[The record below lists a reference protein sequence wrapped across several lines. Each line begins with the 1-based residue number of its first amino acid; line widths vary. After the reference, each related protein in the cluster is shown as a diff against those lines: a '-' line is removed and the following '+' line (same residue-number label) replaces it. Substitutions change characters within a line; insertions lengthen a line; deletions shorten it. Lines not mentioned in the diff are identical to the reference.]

1 VTLLP
6 VLVVAWGTAVVAIL
20 LRRWPRLATT
30 IGLLGLVSTIVVVLA
45 IRPGET
51 LEIGGSTIVTTGY
64 ARLFLVLGAVVALLL
79 AVVGL
84 AAGTRR
90 DAPAVSLGTL
100 GAAALALGLSDAGI
114 AVLASTIGGLL
125 GVLVTLAPAS
135 ARAGATVGI
144 REVRA
149 AVIAGALG
157 YSAAALLGRSFEAA
171 TTAPGVLG
179 LAFLGC
185 GLAVAIRF
193 GAVPFH
199 LWAARLADAAPE
211 VTLPA
216 LVVWG
221 PSALAVVALAMVEG
235 PAVASVSAGLG
246 LERAVIV
253 LVAVA
258 TVVLGTFAAAIQD
271 ELEHLLT
278 YAIVADAGIVVLAL
292 ATTDPAAWSPAR
304 TWILAFVVTRSA
316 LAAWAAAVR
325 TAFYTGRIED
335 LRGWARRSPILG
347 AAFVLVVVAS
357 VGVPGLA
364 VFEARATLVGLT
376 TDGPLTAVLL
386 VAVIAPLAVYARLAA
401 VGLARAAGGRGLVEG
416 WRPRFS
422 RLDLTAIRTWAGEL
436 WRMNRA
442 PTAAIVSLTL
452 AVLALATSA
461 GAWDGP
467 MLAGEP
473 GPSPAVVV
481 GSEPAVAP

>member
-1 VTLLP
+1 MCDR
-6 VLVVAWGTAVVAIL
+6 LVVAWGGTVVAIL
-20 LRRWPRLATT
+20 LRRWSRLATT
-30 IGLLGLVSTIVVVLA
+30 VGLVGLAATLAVALA
-45 IRPGET
+45 IRAGET
-51 LEIGGSTIVTTGY
+51 IAIGGSTFATTGY
-64 ARLFLVLGAVVALLL
+64 GRLFLVLGALVALLL

-100 GAAALALGLSDAGI
+100 GAAALALAVPDPGI
-114 AVLASTIGGLL
+114 AVVASTVGALL
-125 GVLVTLAPAS
+125 GVLVTLAPAG

-149 AVIAGALG
+149 AVVAGVVG
-157 YSAAALLGRSFEAA
+157 YGAASILGRPFE
-171 TTAPGVLG
+171 TGPSAPGILS

-185 GLAVAIRF
+185 GIAVAMRF

-221 PSALAVVALAMVEG
+221 PAALAVVALGVVEG
-235 PAVASVSAGLG
+235 PALGSAPGGLG
-246 LERAVIV
+246 LEGVVIV
-253 LVAVA
+253 LIALA
-258 TVVLGTFAAAIQD
+258 TVVLGTFAAWIQD
-271 ELEHLLT
+271 ELEHLLA

-292 ATTDPAAWSPAR
+292 ATTDPAAWGPAR
-304 TWILAFVVTRSA
+304 TWILSFVVARSA
-316 LAAWAAAVR
+316 FAAWTAAVR

-347 AAFVLVVVAS
+347 VAFGVIAVAS

-364 VFEARATLVGLT
+364 AFEARATLVDLT
-376 TDGPLTAVLL
+376 TDGPLTTLVLVGAL
-386 VAVIAPLAVYARLAA
+386 APLAIHVRLGA
-401 VGLARAAGGRGLVEG
+401 VGLAPPLGGRGLVEG
-416 WRPRFS
+416 WRPRLA
-422 RLDLTAIRTWAGEL
+422 RLDLTGLGAWTGEL
-436 WRMNRA
+436 WRTNRA
-442 PTAAIVSLTL
+442 PTAALLSLAL

-467 MLAGEP
+467 SLAAEP
-473 GPSPAVVV
+473 GPSPAAA
-481 GSEPAVAP
+481 GSGPEVTP